1 MEPLD
6 VLDLMASERPQWSRF
21 RLVEWMFQVVG
32 SPHGGPEPLRLRRGF
47 CFALDMLEVE
57 FPACSSLGVIIAAT
71 YDWEILRL
79 RAALHRHR
87 VGRRRTAL
95 PAYDVFVALDEGDNA
110 GIEIPAAIAAA
121 SVLHS
126 YLAGVGPNR
135 RLLRRIQEQL
145 GVDSDKTVGRHMRP
159 RRWTKCAQ
167 ARTLATVVGQLRYAC
182 RRNGQAAARLG
193 LANATEREEA
203 ARLTVQVLSSL
214 R

>member
-6 VLDLMASERPQWSRF
+6 VFELMASERPQWSRI
-21 RLVEWMFQVVG
+21 RLLEWMFQAVG

-47 CFALDMLEVE
+47 CFALDMLEVQ
-57 FPACSSLGVIIAAT
+57 FPACSSLGVIIAAA
-71 YDWEILRL
+71 YDCEILRL
-79 RAALHRHR
+79 RQALLRHK

-95 PAYDVFVALDEGDNA
+95 IAHDIFVALDEGDNA

-126 YLAGVGPNR
+126 YLARVGPNR

-145 GVDSDKTVGRHMRP
+145 GVEPDKTVEQHMRP
-159 RRWTKCAQ
+159 RRWTKSAQ

-182 RRNGQAAARLG
+182 RRNGQAAAHLG